1 MFLAVIFLR
10 TFILYITLTAVMRL
24 MGKRQI
30 GELQL
35 PEFVAAVMISQ
46 IASIP
51 VADRDIPLLHGLVPV
66 LTLGAL
72 EVTTAFVCKKLPRL
86 RRHIYGEPLVL
97 MEGGRIDEKTLEKA
111 RISVEEVLA
120 AVRSAGLSSP
130 DDAEC
135 VILEQTG
142 RITVLARK
150 SASPLT
156 FEGAGVNAEE
166 SGAELPVM
174 TEGAVNR
181 RFAEARSADG
191 EAILRELKKRGMDY
205 ADALYVTVDRRG
217 GVKAAR
223 KQRGKK

>member
-1 MFLAVIFLR
+1 MAAIFLR
-10 TFILYITLTAVMRL
+10 TLILYITLTAVMRL

-72 EVTTAFVCKKLPRL
+72 EVTTAFACKKIPRL

-97 MEGGRIDEKTLEKA
+97 MEDGRIDEKTLEKA
-111 RISVEEVLA
+111 RISAEEVLA

-135 VILEQTG
+135 VILEQSG
-142 RITVLARK
+142 KLTVLARK
-150 SASPLT
+150 SSSPLT
-156 FEGAGVNAEE
+156 FEGAGISAEE
-166 SGAELPVM
+166 TGAELPVM
-174 TEGAVNR
+174 TEGAVIR
-181 RFAEARSADG
+181 RFAEARGKD
-191 EAILRELKKRGMDY
+191 EKAILEELKKRGINP
-205 ADALYVTVDRRG
+205 AQTLYMTVDRKG
-217 GVKAAR
+217 GIKTAQSE
-223 KQRGKK
+223 KGKK

>member
-1 MFLAVIFLR
+1 MAAIFLR
-10 TFILYITLTAVMRL
+10 TLILYITLTAVMRL

-66 LTLGAL
+66 FTLGAL
-72 EVTTAFVCKKLPRL
+72 EVTTAFACKKIPRL

-97 MEGGRIDEKTLEKA
+97 MEDGKIDEKTLEKA
-111 RISVEEVLA
+111 RISAEEVLA

-142 RITVLARK
+142 RLTVLARK

-156 FEGAGVNAEE
+156 FEGAGIAAEE
-166 SGAELPVM
+166 NGAELPVM
-174 TEGAVNR
+174 AEGAVNR
-181 RFAEARSADG
+181 RFAEARGRDA
-191 EAILRELKKRGMDY
+191 EAIKGELEKLGT
-205 ADALYVTVDRRG
+205 DASDLLYMTVDRKG
-217 GVKAAR
+217 GVKTAL
-223 KQRGKK
+223 KKKGEK